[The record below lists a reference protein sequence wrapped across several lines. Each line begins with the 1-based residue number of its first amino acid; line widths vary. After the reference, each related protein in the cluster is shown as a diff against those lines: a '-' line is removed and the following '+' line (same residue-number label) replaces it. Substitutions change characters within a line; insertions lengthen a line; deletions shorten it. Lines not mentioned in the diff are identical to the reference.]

1 MKKRQLYKILLA
13 IIVSISISSCNNSPK
28 AKEVNLNEAEKDLE
42 NAKDDLYEAI
52 TDSVY
57 DFNKYKSSIQIKLVE
72 NEKVITDLKAK
83 INDKDRKT
91 QTLYYKQLENLQLK
105 NTKLKLKI
113 ENYKQGPTEKW
124 ELFKVDFNN
133 ELNDLGESISNT
145 AKNNMKN

>member
-1 MKKRQLYKILLA
+1 M
-13 IIVSISISSCNNSPK
+13 
-28 AKEVNLNEAEKDLE
+28 
-42 NAKDDLYEAI
+42 
-52 TDSVY
+52 
-57 DFNKYKSSIQIKLVE
+57 
-72 NEKVITDLKAK
+72 ITDLKAK